1 MKKVRKTTSTDGY
14 CRCYYLGPDDWE
26 AGLQHG
32 KIYKVKA
39 EEMKSG
45 RISVEIEPENYH
57 LKIRRH
63 KYADME
69 EFEMNWKRSG

>member
-32 KIYKVKA
+32 KVYRIKA

-45 RISVEIEPENYH
+45 RYSVEIEQEDYD
-57 LKIRRH
+57 LKIKRH
-63 KYADME
+63 KYADE
-69 EFEMNWKRSG
+69 QDFEMYWKKI